1 MTTMRDQFATTA
13 NALLDEDGRTAIVL
27 AEISLGLFRDALR
40 DQAGRVMNVGIMEPA
55 MVGIAA
61 GFALEGFRPI
71 VHTIEPFLTERA
83 LEQVKLDLANQALP
97 ATLVTVGASYDYSTE
112 GTTHHAPGAV
122 HALLSIPG
130 MEVYVPGAAREVDRL
145 LRAAHA
151 SPAVSH
157 VRTSV
162 QTNREARDVE
172 PGRLSVVRHGRAA
185 TVIAVGPMLDRTL
198 EAVADLDVAVL
209 YATMV
214 APFDARGLREVAGRA
229 PLVIA
234 VEPFHQGTL
243 AFALTEALADRPA
256 RIVEIGV
263 PRGEIRHYGMPE
275 DLDRVLGLDAAGIR
289 ARIERLLGTEAG
301 SKRARPA
308 TVAPSR
314 SYLTG
319 ISHGDQ

>member
-13 NALLDEDGRTAIVL
+13 NALLNEDGRTAIVL
-27 AEISLGLFRDALR
+27 AEISLEHFRDALR
-40 DQAGRVMNVGIMEPA
+40 DQPRRVVNVGIMEPA

-83 LEQVKLDLANQALP
+83 LEQVKLDLANQKLP

-122 HALLSIPG
+122 QALLSIPG
-130 MEVYVPGAAREVDRL
+130 IEVYVPGAPREVDRL

-151 SPAVSH
+151 SAAVSH

-162 QTNREARDVE
+162 QTNREAREVE
-172 PGRLSVVRHGRAA
+172 PGRLTVIRHGRAA

-198 EAVADLDVAVL
+198 EAVAGLDVGVL
-209 YATMV
+209 YATTI
-214 APFDARGLREVAGRA
+214 APFDARGLHAMAGVA

-234 VEPFHQGTL
+234 VEPFHEGTL
-243 AFALTEALADRPA
+243 AFALTEALATGPRASSRSACRVRTSATTERLRTRSHPRSRHGRHPCPRRTLPA
-256 RIVEIGV
+256 R
-263 PRGEIRHYGMPE
+263 RHAPE
-275 DLDRVLGLDAAGIR
+275 DQPESPFPSTPPAPVCRPHPDR
-289 ARIERLLGTEAG
+289 
-301 SKRARPA
+301 
-308 TVAPSR
+308 
-314 SYLTG
+314 
-319 ISHGDQ
+319 